1 MSTTATTVNPSVQ
14 STEVKPISVG
24 KFNGSFKNFAANW
37 FYLLKFYGMSA
48 KSSHKLASDA
58 MSALGN
64 AMSKDSKLDATV
76 SKANKDG
83 QSSFKISGKSG
94 LTQHSYAMSI
104 IRTCQLL
111 EKIREEKLTYKPL
124 KLADME
130 NFLQPDLLKY
140 VSECE
145 NWAKSQKWE
154 GEEAGTVVSDAFLEN
169 ATEESDD

>member
-1 MSTTATTVNPSVQ
+1 MSTTNGSSVINPSSQ
-14 STEVKPISVG
+14 TSEVKPIQVG
-24 KFNGSFKNFAANW
+24 KFNGSFKNFASNW
-37 FYLLKFYGMSA
+37 YYLLKFYGMSPKA
-48 KSSHKLASDA
+48 SHKLASDA

-64 AMSKDSKLDATV
+64 AMSKDSKLDAAI

-124 KLADME
+124 KLADMDD
-130 NFLQPDLLKY
+130 FMQPDLLKY
-140 VSECE
+140 IAECE
-145 NWAKSQKWE
+145 AWAKVQKWE
-154 GEEAGTVVSDAFLEN
+154 GEETSQAVVVA
-169 ATEESDD
+169 DDSTDDSED